1 MTSEQSSRSLQHRR
15 GFTLIELLVVIA
27 IIAILASILFP
38 VFARA
43 RESARKSSCQS
54 NLKQMGLAWMQYA
67 QDYDDK
73 VMPGGALGA
82 TVAEPKLWVG
92 VFDGSNNIIPRTSYL
107 EPYMKADQVYA
118 CPSFV
123 NDSAAVWKSSF
134 LGYGY
139 NRHLFGV
146 IGNAFTPYSER
157 TISSFERPA
166 ETLAFS
172 DSGLMNAGGGVEWTQ
187 WSYPTQPPGGARWA
201 SFHGRHNGTGNVLF
215 IDGHVKAYK
224 PVFFAMD
231 ANDARRQNANL
242 GTFDRDGDP
251 ATSEMFGL

>member
-1 MTSEQSSRSLQHRR
+1 MKRISQRR

-27 IIAILASILFP
+27 IIALLAAILFP

-54 NLKQMGLAWMQYA
+54 NLKQIGLAWMQYA

-73 VMPGGALGA
+73 VMPGGAFPAKSEAWYGEYDA
-82 TVAEPKLWVG
+82 SGNVTAK
-92 VFDGSNNIIPRTSYL
+92 TSYL

-123 NDSAAVWKSSF
+123 NDAAAYWRSSF

-139 NRHLFGV
+139 NRNLFGV
-146 IGNAFTPYSER
+146 MSNTFSPYSER
-157 TISSFERPA
+157 TISSFERPS
-166 ETLAFS
+166 ETVTFS
-172 DSGLMNAGGGVEWTQ
+172 DTARLNTSGNIEWTQ
-187 WSYPTQPPGGARWA
+187 WIYPAQPSLTQNWA
-201 SFHGRHNGTGNVLF
+201 HFHGRHNGTGNVLF

-224 PVFFAMD
+224 PAFYAID
-231 ANDARRQNANL
+231 ANDARRQSLNL
-242 GTFDRDGDP
+242 GALDRDGDP
-251 ATSEMFGL
+251 ATSEMFGF

>member
-1 MTSEQSSRSLQHRR
+1 MKRVSERDVVRS

-27 IIAILASILFP
+27 IIAILAAILFP

-43 RESARKSSCQS
+43 RESARKASCQS
-54 NLKQMGLAWMQYA
+54 NLKQVGLAWMQYA

-73 VMPGGALGA
+73 VMPGGALGGS
-82 TVAEPKLWVG
+82 VAEPKIWVG
-92 VFDGSNNIIPRTSYL
+92 AFDSSNNIIPKTSYL

-123 NDSAAVWKSSF
+123 SGSAADWKSPF

-146 IGNAFTPYSER
+146 IGNGGTPYSER
-157 TISSFERPA
+157 TISSFERPS

-172 DSGLMNAGGGVEWTQ
+172 DSGVLRSSGVEWTQ
-187 WSYPTQPPGGARWA
+187 WAYPALAPSGVRWA

-224 PVFFAMD
+224 PAFYAMD
-231 ANDARRQNANL
+231 ADDARRQSANL
-242 GTFDRDGDP
+242 GAFDRDGDL
-251 ATSEMFGL
+251 ATSEMFGF